1 MRRLIVIAT
10 LSFLA
15 LPATAQRGGGHGGMG
30 ARADFASHV
39 SMGHADGHFTGGGST
54 SHGSM
59 SHTGE
64 RWHHTRG
71 WRFHHHGFVGRRW
84 GYGYYG
90 YPWGPSFYDPRFADY
105 SYSEQPYYPVDMQA
119 AYYAQV
125 EQRLDRIEDRLDR
138 MLDRLDTHGSAP
150 PEPAQPSKPESTPTA
165 TLVFRDGHSEQ
176 IQNYAIVGN
185 TLWVFTEDHAR
196 KIPIAQINTDAT
208 ERANEQRGIDLHVPK
223 G

>member
-1 MRRLIVIAT
+1 
-10 LSFLA
+10 
-15 LPATAQRGGGHGGMG
+15 MG
-30 ARADFASHV
+30 
-39 SMGHADGHFTGGGST
+39 
-54 SHGSM
+54 
-59 SHTGE
+59 HTGE
-64 RWHHTRG
+64 RGHYNRG
-71 WRFHHHGFVGRRW
+71 WRSHHHGFAGRRW
-84 GYGYYG
+84 GYGY
-90 YPWGPSFYDPRFADY
+90 PWGWSFYDPGFADY
-105 SYSEQPYYPVDMQA
+105 SYSAQPYYPVDMPA

-138 MLDRLDTHGSAP
+138 MLDRLEMLGSSP
-150 PEPAQPSKPESTPTA
+150 PEPGQPGKPESTPTA